1 MVTAEAIG
9 QTPVLRLRKMRRQ
22 RGKGSRGPR
31 KHMDSSI
38 WDDCKKRRH
47 IWDNPWWKHH
57 GKRHLWSHMGWAN
70 DVMTASTSGESLMT
84 EPSFLQ
90 TGTHLNFP
98 SWASLTASFPVKI
111 SPMRVGS
118 LTDTHL
124 NFPSW
129 ANLTVS
135 FPMRVGSLP
144 YCSKLHHELF
154 TQWYRA
160 STHGFIEWI
169 FD

>member
-9 QTPVLRLRKMRRQ
+9 QTPVLQLRKMWRQ

-47 IWDNPWWKHH
+47 ICDNPWWKHH
-57 GKRHLWSHMGWAN
+57 GKRHHWSHMGWAN
-70 DVMTASTSGESLMT
+70 DVMTARTSGESLMT
-84 EPSFLQ
+84 EPSLLQ

-98 SWASLTASFPVKI
+98 SWASLTASFPV
-111 SPMRVGS
+111 RV
-118 LTDTHL
+118 
-124 NFPSW
+124 
-129 ANLTVS
+129 
-135 FPMRVGSLP
+135 RSLP

-160 STHGFIEWI
+160 STHGFIERI